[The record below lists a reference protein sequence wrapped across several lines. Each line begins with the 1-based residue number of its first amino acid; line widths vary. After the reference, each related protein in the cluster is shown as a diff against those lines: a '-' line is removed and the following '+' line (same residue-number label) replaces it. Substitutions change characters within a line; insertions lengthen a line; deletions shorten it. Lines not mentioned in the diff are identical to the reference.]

1 MKKTILFFIITLT
14 SLHIHAQSIDT
25 VIINAMQDEI
35 GRNMKEL
42 SMEDYEKPF
51 FIAFLVG
58 DVQTLNIA
66 SVLGSTISSI
76 DQHNRTWTN
85 RVMVGSYKLNDENYN
100 SRSYNY
106 STDVNYLDIPIE
118 NDYYGIRRAVWIA
131 VNNVYKSAARKFKSK
146 VQALE
151 RNNINPDSLQLD
163 DFSKAPIEKIHIKAP
178 NVKINQQKYEKL
190 TNALSGIFKQYPQ
203 IENSGVSMAIYSLRI
218 YFVNSEGTSVSFP
231 VNLTSLNINASALCK
246 DGITVSDNMNYIC
259 SYPNSLPSLDSLKK
273 ETHLFAG
280 NIMKRTKAP
289 VFRGKYEGP
298 VLVEG
303 NNIASI
309 FVSSMFMGEDGLVA
323 YREPLTLGDGT
334 PTYFRFVDQQEESK
348 INRKIMHESF
358 TALALPKLHEYQGK
372 KLIGAIEV
380 DAEGVIP
387 PDTIKLIEN
396 GRIKTM
402 LCDRTPTREV
412 KASNGHLR
420 PIISGNEI
428 ARETGPSVIKITTK
442 NTMSNEQLKKKLI
455 EEAKEEG
462 LEYAIYAKPINV
474 SATVKPVNYYK
485 LNLETGEEQLLR
497 DLYYNSYNAFD
508 LEDILGVSSKEVVV
522 NNILSFRQGGY
533 QSQYGGISGIPY
545 SMICPGA
552 ILFEE
557 LEMEGSRIP
566 FSADLPIMPS
576 PLKEQEKTGQ

>member
-1 MKKTILFFIITLT
+1 MKKIFLFFIILLV
-14 SLHIHAQSIDT
+14 SFRIHAQSIDT

-42 SMEDYEKPF
+42 SLEDYEKPF

-66 SVLGSTISSI
+66 SVLGSTISCI

-100 SRSYNY
+100 NRSYNF

-131 VNNVYKSAARKFKSK
+131 VNNVYKSAARKYKSK
-146 VQALE
+146 MQALE

-163 DFSKAPIEKIHIKAP
+163 DFSKAPVHKMHVEASNI
-178 NVKINQQKYEKL
+178 KINKEKYETL
-190 TNALSGIFKQYPQ
+190 TNTLSGIFKQYPQ
-203 IENSGVSMAIYSLRI
+203 IENSGVSLAIYSLRV
-218 YFVNSEGTSVSFP
+218 YFVNNEGTSVSFP

-246 DGITVSDNMNYIC
+246 DGITVSDNMSYIC
-259 SYPNSLPSLDSLKK
+259 SNPSLLPHVDSLKK
-273 ETHLFAG
+273 ETRLFSD

-289 VFRGKYEGP
+289 VFKGRYEGP

-303 NNIASI
+303 NNVASI

-334 PTYFRFVDQQEESK
+334 PTYFRFMDQQEKSK
-348 INRKIMHESF
+348 INRKVMHEGL
-358 TALALPKLHEYQGK
+358 TALALPKLHSYRGK
-372 KLIGAIEV
+372 KLIGAIDI

-396 GRIKTM
+396 GRVKTM

-412 KASNGHLR
+412 KTSNGHLR
-420 PIISGNEI
+420 PIISGNDI
-428 ARETGPSVIKITTK
+428 GRETGPSVIKISSK

-455 EEAKEEG
+455 EEAKKEG
-462 LEYAIYAKPINV
+462 LEYTLYSKSINV
-474 SATVKPVNYYK
+474 SATDKPVNYYK
-485 LNLETGEEQLLR
+485 IDLETGEEQLLR
-497 DLYYNSYNAFD
+497 DVYFNNYNAFD
-508 LEDILGVSSKEVVV
+508 LKDILGVSSKEIVV
-522 NNILSFRQGGY
+522 NNILSFRRGGY
-533 QSQYGGISGIPY
+533 QSHYGGINGMPY

-552 ILFEE
+552 VLFEE
-557 LEMEGSRIP
+557 LEMEGSKIP

-576 PLKEQEKTGQ
+576 PLKESKKTGQ